1 MRLGQNLPFRP
12 SWENQPMA
20 TAHGRS
26 ALRPPLSRGPPIAD
40 PSLMLARHFLCYIA
54 AWDPSARLV
63 THLAEDLP
71 LNQGLRRFR
80 R

>member
-1 MRLGQNLPFRP
+1 MLTSARPFIRSTVRARLVTDT
-12 SWENQPMA
+12 A
-20 TAHGRS
+20 TLA
-26 ALRPPLSRGPPIAD
+26 PIAD